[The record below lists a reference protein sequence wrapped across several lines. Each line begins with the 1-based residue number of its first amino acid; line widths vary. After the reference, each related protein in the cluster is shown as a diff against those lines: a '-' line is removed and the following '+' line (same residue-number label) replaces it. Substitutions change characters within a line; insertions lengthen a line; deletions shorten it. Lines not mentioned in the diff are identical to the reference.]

1 MNRSEL
7 ATEFNIYP
15 WDVDDW
21 LLWGCPAIKMRTL
34 WEFDLEK
41 VRIWLGKER
50 IKIKRVRRRHPSRR
64 PVFDLRWFGDRC
76 PICIERGFPGDR
88 AGRIYT
94 MGEVLEG
101 EWHLRRTGIPC
112 GHSIF
117 LKQMRIMRPSARK
130 GR

>member
-7 ATEFNIYP
+7 AAQFNIYP

-21 LLWGCPAIKMRTL
+21 LLWGCPVKKLRTL

-41 VRIWLGKER
+41 VKIWLEKEK
-50 IKIKRVRRRHPSRR
+50 IKINRDRRRHPSTR
-64 PVFDLRWFGDRC
+64 PAFDLRWFGGRC
-76 PICIERGFPGDR
+76 PICIERGFPGEK
-88 AGRIYT
+88 AGRVYT

-117 LKQMRIMRPSARK
+117 LKQMRFWGPSASK